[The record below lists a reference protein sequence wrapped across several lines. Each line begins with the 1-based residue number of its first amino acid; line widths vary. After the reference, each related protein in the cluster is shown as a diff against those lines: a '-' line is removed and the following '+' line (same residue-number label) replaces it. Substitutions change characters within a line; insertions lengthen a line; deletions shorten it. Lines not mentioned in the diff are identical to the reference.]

1 MRKLMLAA
9 IIVGLISQA
18 HAMAETLKAGGAEI
32 EVNFR
37 EVPVDPSKAVL
48 LDWMTK
54 AAQAVSIYYGR
65 FPLPSARID
74 VRPRAG
80 RRGVSNGTTYGF
92 QGGFT
97 RISVGEHTTK
107 QDLDED
113 WMMTHELIHMT
124 FPDVDEEHHWIE
136 EGIATY
142 VEPIARAQAG
152 QLSIA
157 KVWGSMVKGMPQ
169 GLPEAGDRGLD
180 HTHTWGRTY
189 WGGALFCLVADVEIR
204 KATKSRKGLQDALR
218 GILDA
223 GGNITVHWPIEKAF
237 ETGDR
242 ATGTHVLTNL
252 YERMKAAPVQTDLP
266 ALWKELGVRVNGDT
280 VSFDD
285 HAPLA
290 QVRAAINVGPG
301 MHERIGLSKQ

>member
-1 MRKLMLAA
+1 
-9 IIVGLISQA
+9 V
-18 HAMAETLKAGGAEI
+18 AETLKAGGAEI

-37 EVPVDPSKAVL
+37 EVPVDPSKTVL
-48 LDWMTK
+48 LDWITK
-54 AAQAVSIYYGR
+54 SAQAVSIYYGR

-74 VRPRAG
+74 VRPRSG

-97 RISVGEHTTK
+97 RISVGEHTSK
-107 QDLDED
+107 LDLDED

-142 VEPIARAQAG
+142 VEPIARVQAG
-152 QLSIA
+152 QLSLE
-157 KVWGSMVKGMPQ
+157 KMWGSMVKGMPQ
-169 GLPEAGDRGLD
+169 GLPEPGDHGLD

-204 KATKSRKGLQDALR
+204 KATNSRKGLQDALR

-237 ETGDR
+237 ETGDQ

-252 YERMKAAPVQTDLP
+252 YGQMKASAVQTDLP